1 MAGDAQ
7 RPGELITGINVTPL
21 VDVVLVLLIIMMVAA
36 PIVSRQSL
44 PLALPEAKNAEPAQN
59 AVVRVVISRDLR
71 FRLDERV
78 VTREQAVEQLARMAK
93 DAPGLRLSISADE
106 GVPWGEVARFL
117 DAARGA
123 GVRKVA
129 ADVRPARAP

>member
-1 MAGDAQ
+1 MAGDSR

-44 PLALPEAKNAEPAQN
+44 PLSLPPAKNAEPAPS
-59 AVVRVVISRDLR
+59 AVVRVSIGRDLS
-71 FRLDERV
+71 FRLDDRKL
-78 VTREQAVEQLARMAK
+78 TREQAVAELTRMAAG
-93 DAPGLRLSISADE
+93 APGLRVAISADE

-129 ADVRPARAP
+129 ADVRPAGPR